1 MSAVTEQIQDQT
13 LDSYAY
19 TGSSHSSPEEGYK
32 EMEIRKEK
40 GTGKGIV
47 SNDNTQRKSDRAG
60 KSKCLP

>member
-32 EMEIRKEK
+32 EMEIRK
-40 GTGKGIV
+40 GR
-47 SNDNTQRKSDRAG
+47 NRQRNSEQ
-60 KSKCLP
+60 